1 MQIQMALLCV
11 QKHFFYFF
19 GVFSATAFISVSVLP
34 QQVSLCLSFLS
45 SFFPLD
51 KIFEQ
56 RVPPFDH
63 NYRARAVAGAS
74 LLELEFKP
82 MHRRSKFY
90 QGVPLSLSPLS
101 QPNAAN
107 ARTHTHT
114 LTHTADWRQEL
125 QEWER
130 KRKRGHE
137 RESEREREREREIGR
152 VFCPSI
158 WN

>member
-1 MQIQMALLCV
+1 MALLCV

-90 QGVPLSLSPLS
+90 QGVPLSLSPSS

-114 LTHTADWRQEL
+114 HSHTQLTED
-125 QEWER
+125 
-130 KRKRGHE
+130 KSCK
-137 RESEREREREREIGR
+137 SEREREREDTKER
-152 VFCPSI
+152 V
-158 WN
+158 

>member
-1 MQIQMALLCV
+1 MQIQMTLSRG
-11 QKHFFYFF
+11 QKHLYYFF
-19 GVFSATAFISVSVLP
+19 GVFSATAFISVSVFP

-45 SFFPLD
+45 SFFPLG

-107 ARTHTHT
+107 ARTHSHTHSHT
-114 LTHTADWRQEL
+114 QLTED
-125 QEWER
+125 
-130 KRKRGHE
+130 KSCK
-137 RESEREREREREIGR
+137 SEREREREDTKER
-152 VFCPSI
+152 V
-158 WN
+158 